1 MNDTVNRQ
9 ILLVEKPTG
18 KLGPEHFKKSE
29 AAIPEPK
36 DGEVLVRTRY
46 ISLDAANRAWMHGAT
61 YRAAVEAN
69 TVMAGGGIAEVVSSK
84 APGLAPGDIVF
95 GDTGWQDYAAVPA
108 RHLSKMPKLEPMT
121 HLLSVYGI
129 AEVVSSKAPGLAPGD
144 IVFGDTGWQDY
155 AAVPARHLS
164 KMPKL
169 EPMTHLLSVYGIAG
183 LTAYFGLLDVGK
195 PKEGETVV
203 VSAAAGSV
211 GSIVGQIAKI
221 KGCHVVGIAG
231 GKDKCH
237 WLTSELGFDAAV
249 DYKDD
254 ATYKALRAAAPK
266 GIDVYF
272 DNVGGDILEACL
284 ALMNNRGRIACCGAI
299 SQYDGVPSAHGPRG
313 VPGLIVVKRL
323 IMQGFIVMDYMDQRN
338 AALVDLQ
345 SWVGSGKLK
354 VQEDVIDGLEN
365 TPKALIG
372 LLAGENR
379 GKRMVKV

>member
-1 MNDTVNRQ
+1 MSAMMNRQ

-18 KLGPEHFKKSE
+18 RLGPEHFKLTE
-29 AAIPEPK
+29 AAVPEPK

-61 YRAAVEAN
+61 YRAAVDTN
-69 TVMAGGGIAEVVSSK
+69 TVMAGGAIAEVVSSK
-84 APGLAPGDIVF
+84 SPEFHAGDLVF

-108 RHLSKMPKLEPMT
+108 KHLTRMPKLEPMT
-121 HLLSVYGI
+121 HLLSV
-129 AEVVSSKAPGLAPGD
+129 
-144 IVFGDTGWQDY
+144 F
-155 AAVPARHLS
+155 
-164 KMPKL
+164 
-169 EPMTHLLSVYGIAG
+169 GIAG
-183 LTAYFGLLDVGK
+183 LTAYFGLLQVGK
-195 PKEGETVV
+195 PKPGETVV

-211 GSIVGQIAKI
+211 GSIVGQIARI
-221 KGCHVVGIAG
+221 KGCRVVGIAG
-231 GKDKCH
+231 GKDKCR

-249 DYKDD
+249 DYKDG
-254 ATYKALRAAAPK
+254 ATYKALRAAAPN

-284 ALMNNRGRIACCGAI
+284 PQMNNGGRIACCGAI

-323 IMQGFIVMDYMDQRN
+323 IMQGFIVMDFMDQRDM
-338 AALVDLQ
+338 ALSDLQ
-345 SWVGSGKLK
+345 SWVASGKLK

-365 TPKALIG
+365 TPAALIG

-379 GKRMVKV
+379 GKRMVRV

>member
-1 MNDTVNRQ
+1 MSETNRQ
-9 ILLVEKPTG
+9 ILLAENPAG
-18 KLGPEHFKKSE
+18 KLGPEHFKLV
-29 AAIPEPK
+29 AGTVPEPGV
-36 DGEVLVRTRY
+36 GEALLRVRY

-61 YRAAVEAN
+61 YRSAVEAGS
-69 TVMAGGGIAEVVSSK
+69 VMAGAGIAEVVSSK
-84 APGLAPGDIVF
+84 APNLAPGDLVF
-95 GDTGWQDYAAVPA
+95 ADTGWQDFAALPA
-108 RHLSKMPKLEPMT
+108 KHLTKMPKIEPMT
-121 HLLSVYGI
+121 YLLSVYG
-129 AEVVSSKAPGLAPGD
+129 V
-144 IVFGDTGWQDY
+144 
-155 AAVPARHLS
+155 
-164 KMPKL
+164 
-169 EPMTHLLSVYGIAG
+169 AG
-183 LTAYFGLLDVGK
+183 LTAYFGLLEIGK

-221 KGCHVVGIAG
+221 KGCRVIGIAG
-231 GKDKCH
+231 GADKCH

-249 DYKDD
+249 DYKDG
-254 ATYKALRAAAPK
+254 ALFKALRAAAPK

-284 ALMNNRGRIACCGAI
+284 PQMNNYGRIACCGAI
-299 SQYDGVPSAHGPRG
+299 SQYDGAPAAHGPRG

-323 IMQGFIVMDYMDQRN
+323 VMQGFIVMDFMKDRDR
-338 AALVDLQ
+338 ALADLQ
-345 SWVGSGKLK
+345 AWVGSGRLK